1 MQHVTFDNG
10 GNQVHAGGYVQKMTV
25 IPKHIGVAV
34 TFD

>member
-1 MQHVTFDNG
+1 MQHVTFDDG
-10 GNQVHAGGYVQKMTV
+10 GNQVNVGGYVQKMTV